1 MRIIVTFLAI
11 LMIAG
16 CTDKDK
22 VPSGILPKEEMGNIL
37 WDMIQAD
44 QFSSIYMIKDT
55 PRINL
60 KTEDL
65 RLYQQV
71 FRMHQVSRDE
81 FRKSLQYY
89 EDRPEL
95 IRTVFDTLLSR
106 GNRLR
111 TEIYSRPAVNPQP
124 AVAAPA
130 TPLPSPKTP
139 GKILSPPMKASGR
152 PPVEKPAATYAA
164 P

>member
-1 MRIIVTFLAI
+1 MRIIVAFLAI

-16 CTDKDK
+16 CTDKDT

-44 QFSSIYMIKDT
+44 QFSSIYLIKDT

-111 TEIYSRPAVNPQP
+111 TESYSRPAVPPQP
-124 AVAAPA
+124 AVAHPA
-130 TPLPSPKTP
+130 Q
-139 GKILSPPMKASGR
+139 
-152 PPVEKPAATYAA
+152 
-164 P
+164 